1 MADANPPD
9 WRAPAGAGLL
19 LLSNTVLFKISAG
32 GPWDSPSF
40 TLGVVGIFGIILL
53 YISWFRLTF
62 QRRGLVPWTDM
73 WTDPPGSA
81 RKELLVGITVMGMAW
96 LSGNHLQEYLPRPT
110 GLILSLIG
118 MLMVVQAAYVIL
130 SFGPLAE

>member
-1 MADANPPD
+1 M
-9 WRAPAGAGLL
+9 
-19 LLSNTVLFKISAG
+19 
-32 GPWDSPSF
+32 
-40 TLGVVGIFGIILL
+40 
-53 YISWFRLTF
+53 
-62 QRRGLVPWTDM
+62 PWTDM

-81 RKELLVGITVMGMAW
+81 RKELLVGITIMGMAW

-110 GLILSLIG
+110 GLVLSLIG